1 MENIGLLEYAAKHPA
16 QEPPQERQAIETTA
30 RTYREQQEAQD
41 TAAALKESIAQQ
53 IKQGNEPQYILYAA
67 LKAIGLLTN
76 DPEWAEAQQR
86 RLDTV
91 YADLAQQSLFMNNAA
106 IAAER
111 LEKMQGDYI
120 DRMRRQLT
128 KSLSGYRRIEKA
140 LTEALQAVNEAESV
154 KDPGILEK

>member
-1 MENIGLLEYAAKHPA
+1 MENMGLLEYAAQNPA

-30 RTYREQQEAQD
+30 RNYREQQEAQE
-41 TAAALKESIAQQ
+41 TAAALKDSIAQQ
-53 IKQGNEPQYILYAA
+53 LKQGNEPQYILYTA

-76 DPEWAEAQQR
+76 DPEWTEAQRQ
-86 RLDTV
+86 RLDKV
-91 YADLAQQSLFMNNAA
+91 YADLAQQSLFMDNAA

-128 KSLSGYRRIEKA
+128 KSLNGYRRIEKA
-140 LTEALQAVNEAESV
+140 LTEALQAVNDAESV
-154 KDPGILEK
+154 KEPGILEE